1 MVVIL
6 GVVANGIKEEI
17 AGLKVDDQAPGMIAL
32 ALSLARA
39 VDSSAKN
46 PAAKAV
52 AAREL
57 RAVMKELR
65 AMAPIGEEGDA
76 VDDIARQREKRREEA
91 RKRRSG

>member
-1 MVVIL
+1 VVIL
-6 GVVANGIKEEI
+6 GTVANAIKEEVTN
-17 AGLKVDDQAPGMIAL
+17 LKVDDQAPGMIAL

>member
-1 MVVIL
+1 MIL
-6 GVVANGIKEEI
+6 GTVANGIKEEV
-17 AGLKVDDQAPGMIAL
+17 ANLKVDDQAPGMIAL

>member
-1 MVVIL
+1 
-6 GVVANGIKEEI
+6 
-17 AGLKVDDQAPGMIAL
+17 MIAL

>member
-1 MVVIL
+1 VVIL
-6 GVVANGIKEEI
+6 GLVASAIKDEI
-17 AGLKVDDQAPGMIAL
+17 ADLNVEDRSPGMTAL

-57 RAVMKELR
+57 RAVMRELR
-65 AMAPIGEEGDA
+65 ALAPVEAKGDA
-76 VDDIARQREKRREEA
+76 VDDVAEQREKRRSAA
-91 RKRRSG
+91 RERAAGQ

>member
-1 MVVIL
+1 MVIL
-6 GVVANGIKEEI
+6 GTVAAAIKEEI
-17 AGLKVDDQAPGMIAL
+17 ASLNVHDRAPGMTAL

-65 AMAPIGEEGDA
+65 AMAPIEEEGDA

-91 RKRRSG
+91 RRRRSG

>member
-1 MVVIL
+1 MVIL
-6 GVVANGIKEEI
+6 GTVANAIKEEV
-17 AGLKVDDQAPGMIAL
+17 ANLKVDDQAPGMIAL

-65 AMAPIGEEGDA
+65 AMAPIREEGDA

>member
-1 MVVIL
+1 MIL
-6 GVVANGIKEEI
+6 GVVANGIKEEV
-17 AGLKVDDQAPGMIAL
+17 ANLKVDDQAPGMIAL

-76 VDDIARQREKRREEA
+76 VDDFARQREKRREEA
-91 RKRRSG
+91 RKRRAG

>member
-1 MVVIL
+1 VVIL
-6 GVVANGIKEEI
+6 GAVAAAIKDEI
-17 AGLKVDDQAPGMIAL
+17 ASLNVDDRAPGMTAL

-65 AMAPIGEEGDA
+65 DMDPIEEEGDA
-76 VDDIARQREKRREEA
+76 VDDIARQRQKRREEA
-91 RKRRSG
+91 RRRRSG

>member
-1 MVVIL
+1 MIL
-6 GVVANGIKEEI
+6 GAVAAAIKDEI
-17 AGLKVDDQAPGMIAL
+17 ASLNVEDRAPGMTAL

-39 VDSSAKN
+39 VDSSAKA
-46 PAAKAV
+46 PTAKAV

-65 AMAPIGEEGDA
+65 ALAPIGEEGDV

-91 RKRRSG
+91 RNRRSG

>member
-1 MVVIL
+1 MVIL
-6 GVVANGIKEEI
+6 GTVASAIKEEV
-17 AGLKVDDQAPGMIAL
+17 ANLKVDDQAPGMIAL

>member
-1 MVVIL
+1 MIL
-6 GVVANGIKEEI
+6 GVVANAIKEEI
-17 AGLKVDDQAPGMIAL
+17 ANLKVDDQAPGMIAL

-46 PAAKAV
+46 PASKAV

-65 AMAPIGEEGDA
+65 ALAPIGEEGDA